1 MEGRVPRQNCPSQ
14 TNNHS
19 IMKTLKLLGL
29 IAIASFAVCQ
39 HHAFAAT
46 KTYQVTGKV
55 LEVSD
60 KMIVVQKGDERWE
73 IAREASTK
81 LTGVV
86 KVGEKV
92 TIHYRMTAVSVESKL
107 ANGEMPTGDK
117 ARPTAVSAKKEK
129 TS

>member
-1 MEGRVPRQNCPSQ
+1 
-14 TNNHS
+14 
-19 IMKTLKLLGL
+19 MKTLKLLGL
-29 IAIASFAVCQ
+29 IAIASFTLCQ
-39 HHAFAAT
+39 QHAFAAT
-46 KTYQVTGKV
+46 KTYQVTGTV

-107 ANGEMPTGDK
+107 ANGEEPKGDK
-117 ARPTAVSAKKEK
+117 SKGSASKKEK

>member
-1 MEGRVPRQNCPSQ
+1 
-14 TNNHS
+14 
-19 IMKTLKLLGL
+19 MKILKLLGL
-29 IAIASFAVCQ
+29 IAIASFALCQ
-39 HHAFAAT
+39 QHAFAAT

-55 LEVSD
+55 LEVND

-73 IAREASTK
+73 IARDASTK

-92 TIHYRMTAVSVESKL
+92 TINYRMTAVSVESKL
-107 ANGEMPTGDK
+107 ANGEMPAGDK
-117 ARPTAVSAKKEK
+117 AKPTPVSAKKEK

>member
-1 MEGRVPRQNCPSQ
+1 MRDKLKATKNY
-14 TNNHS
+14 
-19 IMKTLKLLGL
+19 IMKILKLLGL
-29 IAIASFAVCQ
+29 IVLVSFAFSQ
-39 HHAFAAT
+39 PHAFAAT

-92 TIHYRMTAVSVESKL
+92 TIHYRMVAVSVESKL
-107 ANGEMPTGDK
+107 ANGETPTGDK
-117 ARPTAVSAKKEK
+117 AKPTPASAKKEK
-129 TS
+129 TN

>member
-1 MEGRVPRQNCPSQ
+1 MPRQIKLAR
-14 TNNHS
+14 NNHLVV

-29 IAIASFAVCQ
+29 IALASFAFCQ
-39 HHAFAAT
+39 QQAFAAT
-46 KTYQVTGKV
+46 KTYQVTGTV

-107 ANGEMPTGDK
+107 ANGETPTGDK
-117 ARPTAVSAKKEK
+117 PKSTSSKKEK
-129 TS
+129 SS

>member
-1 MEGRVPRQNCPSQ
+1 
-14 TNNHS
+14 
-19 IMKTLKLLGL
+19 MKTLKLLGL
-29 IAIASFAVCQ
+29 IALASFALAQ
-39 HHAFAAT
+39 QHAFAAT

-55 LEVSD
+55 LEMND

-81 LTGVV
+81 LNGVV

-107 ANGEMPTGDK
+107 ANGEAPTGDK
-117 ARPTAVSAKKEK
+117 PKAVPASAKKEK